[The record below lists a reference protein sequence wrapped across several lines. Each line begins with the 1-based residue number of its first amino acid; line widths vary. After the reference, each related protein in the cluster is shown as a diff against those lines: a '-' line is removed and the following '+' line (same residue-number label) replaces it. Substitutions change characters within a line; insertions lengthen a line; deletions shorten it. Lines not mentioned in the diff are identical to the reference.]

1 MIQYDP
7 ICSYSSDSGSNRFQS
22 YVARFLCRIVCY
34 TFWSF
39 CLPTSFGW
47 FHLWHR
53 KTLDSSLQD
62 FHTTCYRTSAL
73 TWESSCASRAFSCSS
88 WDGSNC
94 RKMDEWWDRWY
105 HRMHVLMP
113 TLIFNSTKPTK
124 LRGLQSCKVSCN
136 VGILLQKLWDVVQ
149 FLVKQR
155 LRLASDLGTGV
166 THDFRSNDV
175 VAELTGDEV

>member
-1 MIQYDP
+1 M
-7 ICSYSSDSGSNRFQS
+7 
-22 YVARFLCRIVCY
+22 
-34 TFWSF
+34 
-39 CLPTSFGW
+39 
-47 FHLWHR
+47 
-53 KTLDSSLQD
+53 LQD
-62 FHTTCYRTSAL
+62 FCVELYVMRFGASACQLHLVGFIYGTEKPWSPLFKTSIRMGNRTSAL

-94 RKMDEWWDRWY
+94 LKMDKWWDRWY

-113 TLIFNSTKPTK
+113 TLIFNWIKPTK

-155 LRLASDLGTGV
+155 LRLASDLGTVV

-175 VAELTGDEV
+175 VAELTGDDV